1 MRIADVF
8 THAKHGMDLI
18 TALEDSRVGRNRG
31 WWMVI
36 QRLCVGS
43 EIPADMKTLP
53 DILEEDMDLILIILV
68 LFLLFGG
75 GGYWG
80 YRRWR

>member
-1 MRIADVF
+1 MREGDF
-8 THAKHGMDLI
+8 PL
-18 TALEDSRVGRNRG
+18 
-31 WWMVI
+31 
-36 QRLCVGS
+36 
-43 EIPADMKTLP
+43 
-53 DILEEDMDLILIILV
+53 DILEETMDLILIILV